1 MTPTKTL
8 DDLQLDAV
16 AQVHSYLY
24 THFAVVQGPKRA
36 FYEVVNGVIDWDGE
50 NLAAKTDPEDTDE
63 AFADEQRERGVYCV
77 FGFSVVEDKDHPLE
91 EHPRLLKE
99 QWIKFLD
106 EVLRQIGGQSRA
118 VVLRRGLEYKV
129 DGWDIWDDSKP
140 AYSKAAFGDMRHAS
154 SDAWGGIR
162 AGLGDAFL
170 QAQADA
176 IDGYEYDH
184 EVNLWRKRTGKKF
197 ISRLTL
203 RCHFRGIEKQER
215 LYGRYRD
222 GEGPVVI
229 NVAAPMD
236 LLQAVH
242 TEAPPMPIGQGPCH
256 GKEVSRF
263 EEQCGTLII
272 SDERRMGMPPV
283 TQNELDALLNELPTA
298 QDLRGIEVTEIYQ
311 KPEPKPAPVHPHP
324 GQGKPLNK
332 D

>member
-1 MTPTKTL
+1 MTQTKTI
-8 DDLQLDAV
+8 DDLQRDAL
-16 AQVHSYLY
+16 AQVRSYLH
-24 THFAVVQGPKRA
+24 THFAVVQGPRRA

-50 NLAAKTDPEDTDE
+50 NLGAKADPEDTDE
-63 AFADEQRERGVYCV
+63 AFTDEQRERGVYCV
-77 FGFSVVEDKDHPLE
+77 FGFSVAEDKDHPLE

-118 VVLRRGLEYKV
+118 VVLRRGFEYKV
-129 DGWDIWDDSKP
+129 DGWDVWDDSKP
-140 AYSKAAFGDMRHAS
+140 AYSKAAFEDMRRAA

-176 IDGYEYDH
+176 IEGYEYDP
-184 EVNLWRKRTGKKF
+184 EVSLWRKRTGKRF

-242 TEAPPMPIGQGPCH
+242 TEAPPLQMGGTGVLGALLP
-256 GKEVSRF
+256 VS
-263 EEQCGTLII
+263 
-272 SDERRMGMPPV
+272 
-283 TQNELDALLNELPTA
+283 NELNASMATFPFREELWGHDDKTDA
-298 QDLRGIEVTEIYQ
+298 QVYQ